1 MQIPVQKVHANRLP
15 SKSEKQLRVSS
26 LNLNSI
32 GELTINFS
40 KPILKLDLGSRILQD
55 SKAFQN
61 KIEDII
67 DVRVEDEDEDDR
79 LDKSIRD
86 ITLVKVT
93 DTAIVMKI
101 TFNDLEALT
110 IDLKEP
116 DTLLV
121 SIILPEV
128 IIDA

>member
-1 MQIPVQKVHANRLP
+1 MQIPVQKINATRLQ
-15 SKSEKQLRVSS
+15 SSSEKQLRVSS

-40 KPILKLDLGSRILQD
+40 KPILNLDLDKRILQD
-55 SKAFQN
+55 SKAFQY
-61 KIEDII
+61 KIEDIFN
-67 DVRVEDEDEDDR
+67 VRVEDEDEDDR
-79 LDKSIRD
+79 LDKLIRD